1 MNKKFYL
8 AYARHNRDSDNPPS
22 LFQHYINAVDCV
34 NDHFINYDLE
44 IRDGKPYDPGNAG
57 FDNDPKGFKCI
68 TNVKMIDGKVA
79 KFTHC
84 NGDGPVGWVEEIELE
99 D

>member
-8 AYARHNRDSDNPPS
+8 AYTRHNSDSNESPN

-34 NDHFINYDLE
+34 HDHFLSYDFE
-44 IRDGKPYDPGNAG
+44 IKDDKPYDPGHG
-57 FDNDPKGFKCI
+57 DKGFKYI
-68 TNVKMIDGKVA
+68 TGVKMVDGKVA
-79 KFTHC
+79 RFTHC
-84 NGDGPVGWVEEIELE
+84 DGEGPVGWIEEIELE